1 MARVYRVYDELAG
14 RDIALKQWHGAPE
27 QRARSQSISS
37 FEYEYITLAQ
47 LSHPCMIEVYD
58 YGLSDD
64 GPYFTMEL
72 LDGGDLREHAPLPW
86 ARACQI
92 FHEVCSSLALLHS
105 RRLIHRDISPRNIRC
120 TRRGGAKLIDFGAML
135 PMGLCRQVVG
145 TPAFAAPEV
154 VQGLPLDARVDLFS
168 LGATLYFALTGK
180 QPSSARDFADV
191 TVAAQRKPVPPS
203 RIVADIPKAL
213 DGLVLSMLDP
223 NPALRPRSAFEVMQ
237 RLAALGHIRERE
249 PVNVAKAYLA
259 TPELV
264 GRDTILTRL
273 RQRCAEASGG
283 HGGTIII
290 EGQAGMGRSRV
301 LDVCALWAKTLGA
314 TVLKSR
320 GSTRHASERP
330 MSRQLAEQLIAALPA
345 ARIRALR
352 DAITDFDAL
361 FQDDAHE
368 TSEHTA
374 VLEQSQRSY
383 RLRRGDA
390 HNGQRQKEQAAV
402 ARAIMLATEERPLV
416 VAIDD
421 ATSSDAECLS
431 MLAELSFDAAAHRLL
446 LVVTWDPREGD
457 EPYDWQRERAENHIR
472 ERAECL
478 MLEPLSLTQ
487 TTQLLS
493 SVFGDVPHVA
503 LLGDRIYAVSAGNPG
518 TTLEIA
524 QWLVARNV
532 VKYEAG
538 NWALPN
544 SLHAAELPTCAAEAL
559 RARKNS
565 LSPLARELAV
575 TQALALYD
583 GFSRLT
589 YHALCDKVRPQIAD
603 RKIDAAISELLRQRV
618 IEVDHDT
625 YTLAQRTWVPVL
637 LEGCDEATI
646 QRSHEALARYYRR
659 KRNGTLHLVH
669 HLLCAGETAAA
680 LDHMLGVLRA
690 QGDDLS
696 FELFSN
702 YQISPSQT
710 AFLLARCLSAVGT
723 LQRPSAQEHLLRR
736 WLTIL
741 SVLTQDEYFFL
752 ASPAWRAQLERDA
765 GLAVGAPGA
774 EPQQL
779 SAADARVYTPL
790 EALRNLAGYV
800 SCALAIAARRM
811 DPQLMASLPRLLEP
825 FAGLSPEI
833 RMIWQVA
840 TASELVVCRC
850 QVEQAR
856 ARLYSVFEELNSLP
870 DEALQ
875 HRPFI
880 RNALAY
886 AIGASEISLG
896 IETAERW
903 ADELD
908 ADPLQAVNAMYLR
921 KLLRLQRGDL
931 EGAERFRRKAELL
944 AIHANATQM
953 FTSTIVMELIVHG
966 VSGDL
971 LGIKQLSAQI
981 GSLAER
987 NPCWAPYAALATGY
1001 FERLRGNPT
1010 SALEAFEQ
1018 CLRRSAP
1025 NAEGHFT
1032 FAWLFAEAGRAETLV
1047 DLDEPALAAGLARK
1061 ALSHCRKRGVIAP
1074 GHVLVRALALAEAK
1088 LGHCSV
1094 AAELLDT
1101 SIDAARARGVKGLHL
1116 GSLYEAR
1123 TYVAI
1128 EARDTAAIEQFA
1140 RLTAREYGYAQ
1151 GSSLGARCERL
1162 LEAAAAA
1169 AAQQEAHTW
1178 GATLQCPSTSKT
1190 DRTSQLNSEVAQA
1203 MAGAAVAEGLALRA
1217 LRLLCDAH
1225 GASAG
1230 HLYLADG
1237 LGVRLAASSSAQ
1249 APGDGLADV
1258 TAQHLHADLQQR
1270 ADVTRVESDSQPRLE
1285 PDSRTRWKDERD
1297 RAFEPL
1303 VLHCNVAGEARCA
1316 GVAWLAQRHAP
1327 LRSRQP
1333 AQFTSAL
1340 ARYLI
1345 EQRETAGI

>member
-1 MARVYRVYDELAG
+1 MAHVYRVYDELAG
-14 RDIALKQWHGAPE
+14 HEIALKQWHGAPE
-27 QRARSQSISS
+27 HRARSQSISQ

-58 YGLSDD
+58 YGLSNN
-64 GPYFTMEL
+64 GPFFTMEL

-135 PMGLCRQVVG
+135 PMGLCQQVVG

-191 TVAAQRKPVPPS
+191 TQAAQRKPVPPS
-203 RIVADIPKAL
+203 RLVSDIPKAL
-213 DGLVLSMLDP
+213 DSLVLSMLDP

-237 RLAALGHIRERE
+237 RLAALAHIDERE
-249 PVNVAKAYLA
+249 PISVAQAYLA

-264 GRDTILTRL
+264 GRDSILTRL

-283 HGGTIII
+283 KGGSVII
-290 EGQAGMGRSRV
+290 EAAAGMGRSRV

-320 GSTRHASERP
+320 GNTGQL
-330 MSRQLAEQLIAALPA
+330 SRELAEQLVAALPFA
-345 ARIRALR
+345 GIRKLR
-352 DAITDFDAL
+352 DASHDFDAL
-361 FQDDAHE
+361 FEEDPDE
-368 TSEHTA
+368 TTENTA
-374 VLEQSQRSY
+374 VLEQSQRFCQ
-383 RLRRGDA
+383 LRRAGLVLP
-390 HNGQRQKEQAAV
+390 RQKEQAAV
-402 ARAIMLATEERPLV
+402 ARALLLASQERPLV

-421 ATSSDAECLS
+421 ATSSDGESLS
-431 MLAELSFDAAAHRLL
+431 MLAELAFDAAAHPLL
-446 LVVTWDPREGD
+446 LVMTWDPQQTD
-457 EPYDWQRERAENHIR
+457 AHSWQRERAEWHLR

-478 MLEPLSLTQ
+478 TLEPLTPLQ

-503 LLGDRIYAVSAGNPG
+503 LLGDRIHAVSAGNPG

-524 QWLVARNV
+524 QWLVTRNL

-544 SLHAAELPTCAAEAL
+544 SLHTAELPTCAAEAL
-559 RARKNS
+559 RARRNS
-565 LSPLARELAV
+565 LSPLARELAT

-583 GFSRLT
+583 GFGRAT
-589 YHALCDKVRPQIAD
+589 YHALCEDSQPPVAD
-603 RKIDAAISELLRQRV
+603 RQVDAAITELLRQRV
-618 IEVDHDT
+618 IELERDT
-625 YTLAQRTWVPVL
+625 YTLVQRTWVPVL
-637 LEGCDEATI
+637 LEGCDEPSI
-646 QRSHEALARYYRR
+646 QRSHEALARYHAR
-659 KRNGTLHLVH
+659 KQHGTLHLVH
-669 HLLCAGETAAA
+669 HLLCAGETESA
-680 LDHMLGVLRA
+680 LDEMIEVLRA
-690 QGDDLS
+690 QGDELD
-696 FELFSN
+696 FQLFST
-702 YQISPSQT
+702 YQIAPCQI
-710 AFLLARCLSAVGT
+710 AFILARCLSAAGS
-723 LQRPSAQEHLLRR
+723 LQRPSSQEHLLRR

-752 ASPAWRAQLERDA
+752 ASPAWREQLARDS
-765 GLAVGAPGA
+765 GLAVAAPLPSD
-774 EPQQL
+774 E
-779 SAADARVYTPL
+779 RVYAPV

-811 DPQLMASLPRLLEP
+811 DPQLMASLPGLLEP

-840 TASELVVCRC
+840 IASELVVCRC

-856 ARLYSVFEELNSLP
+856 ARLYSVYEELNALP
-870 DEALQ
+870 ADALQ
-875 HRPFI
+875 HRGYI
-880 RNALAY
+880 KSALAY
-886 AIGASEISLG
+886 AIGASEVSLG
-896 IETAERW
+896 IESAARW

-921 KLLRLQRGDL
+921 KVLRLQRGDF
-931 EGAERFRRKAELL
+931 EGADRFRRKAELL
-944 AIHANATQM
+944 AMHSNATQM

-981 GSLAER
+981 STLAER
-987 NPCWAPYAALATGY
+987 NPCWAPYASLATGY

-1018 CLRRSAP
+1018 CLKRCPP
-1025 NAEGHFT
+1025 NEQGHFT
-1032 FAWLFAEAGRAETLV
+1032 FAWLFAEAGRVETLV
-1047 DLDEPALAAGLARK
+1047 DMDEPALAAALARK
-1061 ALSHCRKRGVIAP
+1061 ALSRCRKCGVIAL
-1074 GHVLVRALALAEAK
+1074 GQVLVRALALAEAR
-1088 LGHCSV
+1088 LGHTDN

-1101 SIDAARARGVKGLHL
+1101 CIDAARARGVTGLQL
-1116 GSLYEAR
+1116 GALYEAR

-1128 EARDTAAIEQFA
+1128 EARDTAEVERYA
-1140 RLTAREYGYAQ
+1140 RLTADEYGYNQ

-1169 AAQQEAHTW
+1169 AAQQEPTAW
-1178 GATLQCPSTSKT
+1178 GAALLAPGGGTKT
-1190 DRTSQLNSEVAQA
+1190 DRTSQLASEVTRA
-1203 MAGAAVAEGLALRA
+1203 MAGSEAAEGRALRA
-1217 LRLLCDAH
+1217 LRLLCEAH
-1225 GASAG
+1225 AAVAG
-1230 HLYLADG
+1230 HLYLASVE
-1237 LGVRLAASSSAQ
+1237 GVRLAATFGAT
-1249 APGDGLADV
+1249 APDASLTLL
-1258 TAQHLHADLQQR
+1258 TARHLQADLQQR
-1270 ADVTRVESDSQPRLE
+1270 ADVTRVDNDSQPRLE
-1285 PDSRTRWKDERD
+1285 PDARITFKDQD
-1297 RAFEPL
+1297 GHAFEPL
-1303 VLHCNVAGEARCA
+1303 VLHCNVAGSARCA
-1316 GVAWLAQRHAP
+1316 HAGAP
-1327 LRSRQP
+1327 ATRCRRSTR
-1333 AQFTSAL
+1333 
-1340 ARYLI
+1340 ARCAP
-1345 EQRETAGI
+1345 T

>member
-1 MARVYRVYDELAG
+1 MARVYRVHDELAG
-14 RDIALKQWHGAPE
+14 RDIALKQWHSAPE
-27 QRARSQSISS
+27 HRARSQSISQ

-58 YGLSDD
+58 YGLSHD

-72 LDGGDLREHAPLPW
+72 LDGGDLREHTPLPW
-86 ARACQI
+86 VRACQI

-135 PMGLCRQVVG
+135 PMGLCQQVVG

-191 TVAAQRKPVPPS
+191 TLAAQRKPVPPS
-203 RIVADIPKAL
+203 RIVRDIPKAL

-237 RLAALGHIRERE
+237 RLAALAHMHERE
-249 PVNVAKAYLA
+249 PVDVAQAYLA

-264 GRDTILTRL
+264 GRDATLTRL

-283 HGGTIII
+283 LGGTVLI

-320 GSTRHASERP
+320 GNRGHTSERP
-330 MSRQLAEQLIAALPA
+330 MSRQLAEQLIAALPFA
-345 ARIRALR
+345 SIRKLR
-352 DAITDFDAL
+352 GAISDFDAL
-361 FQDDAHE
+361 FEDDPPE
-368 TSEHTA
+368 LSEHTA
-374 VLEQSQRSY
+374 VLEQSQRTC
-383 RLRRGDA
+383 RLRRSDA
-390 HNGQRQKEQAAV
+390 RNGQRHKEQAAV
-402 ARAIMLATEERPLV
+402 ARALQLASLDCPLV

-421 ATSSDAECLS
+421 LTSNDGECLS

-446 LVVTWDPREGD
+446 LVVTWDAPEGD
-457 EPYDWQRERAENHIR
+457 EQAHDHDWQRERAQNHIR

-478 MLEPLSLTQ
+478 SLKPLSLAQ

-493 SVFGDVPHVA
+493 SVFGDVPHIA
-503 LLGDRIYAVSAGNPG
+503 LLGDRIHAVSAGNPG

-524 QWLVARNV
+524 QWLVARDV

-538 NWALPN
+538 NWALPT

-559 RARKNS
+559 RARKSS
-565 LSPLARELAV
+565 LSPLARRLAI
-575 TQALALYD
+575 TQALALHD
-583 GFSRLT
+583 GFGRAT
-589 YHALCDKVRPQIAD
+589 YQVLCDVDVRQVD
-603 RKIDAAISELLRQRV
+603 QAIGELLRQRV
-618 IEVDHDT
+618 IEVEHDA
-625 YTLAQRTWVPVL
+625 YTIAQRNWVPVL
-637 LEGCDEATI
+637 LEGCDEAAI
-646 QRSHEALARYYRR
+646 QRSHETLARYYQH
-659 KRNGTLHLVH
+659 KPFGTLHLVH

-680 LDHMLGVLRA
+680 LDQMLTVLRA

-696 FELFSN
+696 FQLFST
-702 YQISPSQT
+702 YQISPSQI
-710 AFLLARCLSAVGT
+710 AFLLARCLSAAGT
-723 LQRPSAQEHLLRR
+723 LQRPSAEEHLLRR

-752 ASPAWRAQLERDA
+752 ASPAWREQLERDA
-765 GLAVGAPGA
+765 GLAVD
-774 EPQQL
+774 
-779 SAADARVYTPL
+779 SAQASQARVYTSV

-811 DPQLMASLPRLLEP
+811 DPQLMASLPGLLEP
-825 FAGLSPEI
+825 FAGLAPEI

-840 TASELVVCRC
+840 TAAELVVCRC
-850 QVEQAR
+850 QLEQAR
-856 ARLYSVFEELNSLP
+856 ARLYTVFEELNALP
-870 DEALQ
+870 DQALQ

-880 RNALAY
+880 RNAIAY

-896 IETAERW
+896 IESAERW
-903 ADELD
+903 ANELD

-921 KLLRLQRGDL
+921 KLLRLQRGDF

-944 AIHANATQM
+944 AMHANASQM
-953 FTSTIVMELIVHG
+953 FTSTIMMELIVHG

-1001 FERLRGNPT
+1001 FERLRGNPNG
-1010 SALEAFEQ
+1010 ALEAFEQ
-1018 CLRRSAP
+1018 CLKRSKP
-1025 NAEGHFT
+1025 NVQGHFT

-1047 DLDEPALAAGLARK
+1047 DMDEPALAAGLARK
-1061 ALSHCRKRGVIAP
+1061 ALSRCRKCGVIAL
-1074 GHVLVRALALAEAK
+1074 GQVLVRALALAEAK
-1088 LGHCSV
+1088 LGHFTI
-1094 AAELLDT
+1094 AADLLDT
-1101 SIDAARARGVKGLHL
+1101 SIEAAQVRGVTGLQL

-1128 EARDTAAIEQFA
+1128 DAHDSAAIERFA

-1169 AAQQEAHTW
+1169 AAQQEPHWSSW
-1178 GATLQCPSTSKT
+1178 GATLQCSSTSKT
-1190 DRTSQLNSEVAQA
+1190 DRTSQLNSEVANT
-1203 MAGAAVAEGLALRA
+1203 MAGAEAAEGRALRA

-1225 GASAG
+1225 GAAAG
-1230 HLYLADG
+1230 HLYLADDR
-1237 LGVRLAASSSAQ
+1237 GVRLAASFATG
-1249 APGDGLADV
+1249 APGDALAQV
-1258 TAQHLHADLQQR
+1258 TAQHLQSDLQQR
-1270 ADVTRVESDSQPRLE
+1270 ADVTRVDSDSQPRLE
-1285 PDSRTRWKDERD
+1285 PDARMHWKDGGNTT
-1297 RAFEPL
+1297 FEPL
-1303 VLHCNVAGEARCA
+1303 VLHCNAAGEARCA
-1316 GVAWLAQRHAP
+1316 GVAWLARQHAP
-1327 LRSRQP
+1327 LRSRRP

-1340 ARYLI
+1340 SRYLI
-1345 EQRETAGI
+1345 EQRETTGI

>member
-14 RDIALKQWHGAPE
+14 RDIALKQWHSGPE
-27 QRARSQSISS
+27 HRARTQSIAQ

-58 YGLSDD
+58 YGLSNE

-86 ARACQI
+86 VRACQI

-135 PMGLCRQVVG
+135 PMGLCQQVVG

-191 TVAAQRKPVPPS
+191 TVAAQRKPLPPS
-203 RIVADIPKAL
+203 RIVPDIPKAL

-237 RLAALGHIRERE
+237 RLAALAHLHESE
-249 PVNVAKAYLA
+249 PTNVAKAYLA

-264 GRDTILTRL
+264 GRDAILTRL
-273 RQRCAEASGG
+273 RQRCGEASGG
-283 HGGTIII
+283 QGGTVII

-314 TVLKSR
+314 IVLKTR
-320 GSTRHASERP
+320 GSSAHSSERP
-330 MSRQLAEQLIAALPA
+330 LSRQLAEQLIAALPFA
-345 ARIRALR
+345 GIRKLR
-352 DAITDFDAL
+352 NAISDFDAL
-361 FQDDAHE
+361 FEDDPIDA
-368 TSEHTA
+368 SEHTA
-374 VLEQSQRSY
+374 VLEQSQRKC

-390 HNGQRQKEQAAV
+390 RNGKRRQEQVAV
-402 ARAIMLATEERPLV
+402 ARAIQLASQDHPMV

-421 ATSSDAECLS
+421 ATNSDAEGLS

-446 LVVTWDPREGD
+446 LVVTWAAREGD
-457 EPYDWQRERAENHIR
+457 ERPYNLQRERAENHIR

-478 MLEPLSLTQ
+478 LLEHLSLTQ
-487 TTQLLS
+487 STQLLS
-493 SVFGDVPHVA
+493 SVFGDVPNIA
-503 LLGDRIYAVSAGNPG
+503 LLGDRIHAVSAGNPG

-524 QWLVARNV
+524 QWLVARNL

-559 RARKNS
+559 RARKAT

-575 TQALALYD
+575 TQALALHD
-583 GFSRLT
+583 GFGRAT
-589 YHALCDKVRPQIAD
+589 YHALSPHRAD
-603 RKIDAAISELLRQRV
+603 RQIDAAITELLRQRV
-618 IEVDHDT
+618 IELEHDT

-637 LEGCDEATI
+637 LEGCDEAVI
-646 QRSHEALARYYRR
+646 QRSHEALARYHQHTPY
-659 KRNGTLHLVH
+659 GTLHLVH
-669 HLLCAGETAAA
+669 HLLCAGENAAA
-680 LDHMLGVLRA
+680 LDQMLAVLRA

-696 FELFSN
+696 FELFSK
-702 YQISPSQT
+702 YQISPSQI
-710 AFLLARCLSAVGT
+710 AFLLARCLSAVGS
-723 LQRPSAQEHLLRR
+723 LQRPSSEEHLVRR

-752 ASPAWRAQLERDA
+752 ASPAWREQLKRDA
-765 GLAVGAPGA
+765 GLVVDAPVVDT
-774 EPQQL
+774 
-779 SAADARVYTPL
+779 STRVYTPV

-811 DPQLMASLPRLLEP
+811 DPQLMASLPGLLKP
-825 FAGLSPEI
+825 FAGLAPEI

-840 TASELVVCRC
+840 TAAELVVCRC

-856 ARLYSVFEELNSLP
+856 ARLYAVFEELNALP
-870 DEALQ
+870 DQALQ

-896 IETAERW
+896 IQTGERW

-921 KLLRLQRGDL
+921 KLLRLQRGDV

-944 AIHANATQM
+944 AMHANASQM
-953 FTSTIVMELIVHG
+953 FTSTVMMELIVHG

-1010 SALEAFEQ
+1010 TALEAFEQ
-1018 CLRRSAP
+1018 CLKRAEPSAD
-1025 NAEGHFT
+1025 GHFT

-1047 DLDEPALAAGLARK
+1047 DMDEAALAAALARK
-1061 ALSHCRKRGVIAP
+1061 ALSRCRKCGVIAL
-1074 GHVLVRALALAEAK
+1074 GQVLVRALALAEAK
-1088 LGHCSV
+1088 LGQFAS

-1101 SIDAARARGVKGLHL
+1101 SIEAAQLRGVSVLQL

-1128 EARDTAAIEQFA
+1128 EARDTAAIERFA
-1140 RLTAREYGYAQ
+1140 RLTAHEYGYAQ

-1169 AAQQEAHTW
+1169 AAHQDTQSPSSW
-1178 GATLQCPSTSKT
+1178 GATLQSPSTSKS
-1190 DRTSQLNSEVAQA
+1190 DRTSQLNSEVARA
-1203 MAGAAVAEGLALRA
+1203 MDGAEAAEGRALRA
-1217 LRLLCDAH
+1217 LRLLCEAH
-1225 GASAG
+1225 EAAAG
-1230 HLYLADG
+1230 HLYFADDH
-1237 LGVRLAASSSAQ
+1237 GVRLAASFAAV
-1249 APGDGLADV
+1249 APGAALAHM
-1258 TAQHLHADLQQR
+1258 TAHHLQNDLQQR
-1270 ADVTRVESDSQPRLE
+1270 ADVTRVDSNTQPRLE
-1285 PDSRTRWKDERD
+1285 PDARMQWKDGGD
-1297 RAFEPL
+1297 TAFEPL

-1316 GVAWLAQRHAP
+1316 GVAWLARQQAP
-1327 LRSRQP
+1327 IRNRRP
-1333 AQFTSAL
+1333 AQFTGAL
-1340 ARYLI
+1340 ARHLI
-1345 EQRETAGI
+1345 EQRETTGI